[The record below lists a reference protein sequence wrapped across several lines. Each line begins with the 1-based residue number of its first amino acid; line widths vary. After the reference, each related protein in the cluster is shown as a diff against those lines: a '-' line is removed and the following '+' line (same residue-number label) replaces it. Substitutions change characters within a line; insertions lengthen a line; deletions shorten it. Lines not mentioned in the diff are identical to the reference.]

1 MKKPSES
8 KSLVAAAPPGSARSV
23 AILDPATAFGREIV
37 VPAIAAAAGDRACK
51 RFADFFASIHNDN
64 TRAAYQRACQ
74 TFFHWCEDRDFRDLV
89 DIEPIHVAAYLKALG
104 NGKLTKPRKGKAATI
119 EKPTVKLHLA
129 AIRMLFDYLVVGQ
142 IVAINPAHAVRGPK
156 HVVKRGKTPALTGDQ
171 ARALLDSIDTSTLVG
186 LRDRA
191 LISVMTF
198 AFARIGAVV
207 AMRVEDYYPQGK
219 RWWVRLH
226 EKGGKRH
233 EMPAHHNLE
242 AYLDAYLDVAGIREE
257 SKRPLFRSAAGRTDT
272 LTLKPMNRVD
282 AWRMIQRRAAE
293 LGMKIRI
300 GCHTFRATGITAY
313 LEAGGTLENAQ
324 LMAAH
329 ESPRTTKLYDR
340 TGDEITL
347 DEVER
352 IAI

>member
-1 MKKPSES
+1 MSQAVVIVES
-8 KSLVAAAPPGSARSV
+8 KTPVIASRDGMLVPRV
-23 AILDPATAFGREIV
+23 I
-37 VPAIAAAAGDRACK
+37 AAAGDQAAR
-51 RFADFFASIHNDN
+51 RFLEFFAATIRNKN
-64 TRAAYQRACQ
+64 TRMAYYRAAAR
-74 TFFHWCEDRDFRDLV
+74 FFAWCDQHEV
-89 DIEPIHVAAYLKALG
+89 GEIADIEPLHVAAYVEAMAKDF
-104 NGKLTKPRKGKAATI
+104 
-119 EKPTVKLHLA
+119 EKPTVKQHLA
-129 AIRMLFDYLVVGQ
+129 AIRMLFDWLVTGQ
-142 IVAINPAHAVRGPK
+142 VVATNPAHSVRGPK
-156 HVVKRGKTPALTGDQ
+156 HVVKTGKTTVLTGEQ
-171 ARALLDSIDTSTLVG
+171 ARQLLDSIDMSTVVG

-198 AFARIGAVV
+198 AFARVGAVV
-207 AMRVEDYYPQGK
+207 AMRVEDYYPNGK

-242 AYLDAYLDVAGIREE
+242 AYLDAYIEAAGIRDAG
-257 SKRPLFRSAAGRTDT
+257 KAPLFRSAAGRAGALTD
-272 LTLKPMNRVD
+272 KPMHRVD
-282 AWRMIQRRAAE
+282 AWRMIQRRSAG
-293 LGMKIRI
+293 LGMRVKI

-324 LMAAH
+324 AMAAH

>member
-1 MKKPSES
+1 MS
-8 KSLVAAAPPGSARSV
+8 KDLVLPDSKLAAV
-23 AILDPATAFGREIV
+23 ATRNGIV
-37 VPAIAAAAGDRACK
+37 VPRVIADAGDHAAR
-51 RFADFFASIHNDN
+51 RFLEFFAATIRNKN
-64 TRAAYQRACQ
+64 TRMAYFRAVGR
-74 TFFHWCEDRDFRDLV
+74 FFVWCDRHRIGELA
-89 DIEPIHVAAYLKALG
+89 DIEPLHVAAY
-104 NGKLTKPRKGKAATI
+104 I
-119 EKPTVKLHLA
+119 EGLQQSMAKPTVKQHLA
-129 AIRMLFDYLVVGQ
+129 AIRMLFDWLVTGQ
-142 IVAINPAHAVRGPK
+142 VVAVNPATSVHGPK
-156 HVVKRGKTPALTGDQ
+156 HVVKRGKTTVLTAEQ
-171 ARALLDSIDTSTLVG
+171 ARELLDSIDVSTLVG

-207 AMRVEDYYPQGK
+207 AMRVEDYYPAGK

-242 AYLDAYLDVAGIREE
+242 AYLDAYIDAAGIRDAG
-257 SKRPLFRSAAGRTDT
+257 KAPLFRSAAGRTGA
-272 LTLKPMNRVD
+272 LTDKPMNRVD
-282 AWRMIQRRAAE
+282 AWRMIQRRASE
-293 LGMKIRI
+293 LGMRIKI

-324 LMAAH
+324 AMAAH